1 MSKNIFNFSQ
11 RQRVRHIRNNRNWK
25 IFLLSQIWALWF
37 YARAVKLSVSHW
49 LVLTVHYLNIC
60 HKRQINQLVNTPDGY
75 VSHFF
80 QMCQINPEILHICG
94 NFSRMKLS
102 VCKEQRVTKEK
113 VRQAMKGEV
122 AKTDT
127 KKIMQSYAGVR
138 ESTCLIWNNHSRSFL
153 WCRCIN
159 NN

>member
-25 IFLLSQIWALWF
+25 IFLLW
-37 YARAVKLSVSHW
+37 VKSELSDFMHG
-49 LVLTVHYLNIC
+49 LLNSVC
-60 HKRQINQLVNTPDGY
+60 HTDLCLLLIILISVIKDKSTRGHAWRLCVTF
-75 VSHFF
+75 FF

-138 ESTCLIWNNHSRSFL
+138 ESTCLIWNDHSRSFL

>member
-11 RQRVRHIRNNRNWK
+11 RQRVRHFRNNRNWK
-25 IFLLSQIWALWF
+25 IFLLW
-37 YARAVKLSVSHW
+37 VKSELSDFMHGLLNSVCHTD
-49 LVLTVHYLNIC
+49 LYLLFIILIC